1 MPNFLGVDYGT
12 KRIGLAWSD
21 DLGIAFPIGAI
32 CGVLDTNWIFEI
44 EDVIRQKKID
54 QIIVGYPIHM
64 DGSVGKRANE
74 VDLFISQLED
84 KFKIFVCRVDERLT
98 SSAVKE
104 VMGKNFV
111 KKKKNDPGQ
120 IDANSACLILQDFI
134 ENRNVIP
141 SPKTCG

>member
-1 MPNFLGVDYGT
+1 
-12 KRIGLAWSD
+12 
-21 DLGIAFPIGAI
+21 
-32 CGVLDTNWIFEI
+32 
-44 EDVIRQKKID
+44 
-54 QIIVGYPIHM
+54 M

-111 KKKKNDPGQ
+111 KKKNDPGQ